1 MNWNQDQV
9 KKKSFFKKFRILL
22 ILQILQKIQ
31 ESAVEK
37 TIFGTESAI
46 ESNCH

>member
-9 KKKSFFKKFRILL
+9 KKSFFKKFRILL